1 MGVYDILQGIVY
13 LLILAIFV
21 FGCWLIYELVSNYD
35 TIWVKDLRKFLST
48 KASGD
53 TDLANAIHKYLQL
66 IKSVKA

>member
-1 MGVYDILQGIVY
+1 W
-13 LLILAIFV
+13 LAS
-21 FGCWLIYELVSNYD
+21 LEIYELVSNYD